1 MNNLRDTDQQVVQI
15 GDSFDYLVIYDQR
28 STNAIQ
34 AALSISQT
42 IFVCV
47 VLAGGTLL
55 FSMHV
60 TELVISPI
68 EQMVQ
73 KVTRI
78 SNDPLS
84 AAKEEEYEAIAM
96 EKIQDEQKPQRFF
109 QKFFKRGENEVLET
123 EILEKTIVKIG
134 ALLAIGYGEA
144 GSQIIAQN
152 IKSSGGINPILPGR
166 KIMGIFGF
174 CDIRNF
180 TDATEVLQEDVM
192 IFVN

>member
-1 MNNLRDTDQQVVQI
+1 MNDLRDTDQQVVTI
-15 GDSFDYLVIYDQR
+15 GDSLDYFVIYDSR
-28 STNAIQ
+28 SSNVIQ

-42 IFVCV
+42 IFVCI

-55 FSMHV
+55 FSMQV

-96 EKIQDEQKPQRFF
+96 ENIQEKEKPNKNFF
-109 QKFFKRGENEVLET
+109 
-123 EILEKTIVKIG
+123 
-134 ALLAIGYGEA
+134 
-144 GSQIIAQN
+144 
-152 IKSSGGINPILPGR
+152 
-166 KIMGIFGF
+166 
-174 CDIRNF
+174 
-180 TDATEVLQEDVM
+180 
-192 IFVN
+192 

>member
-1 MNNLRDTDQQVVQI
+1 
-15 GDSFDYLVIYDQR
+15 
-28 STNAIQ
+28 
-34 AALSISQT
+34 
-42 IFVCV
+42 

-55 FSMHV
+55 FSMQV

-96 EKIQDEQKPQRFF
+96 ENIQDQQKPNKNFF
-109 QKFFKRGENEVLET
+109 QKFFARAENEVLET

-152 IKSSGGINPILPGR
+152 IKSSGGINPILPGH

-180 TDATEVLQEDVM
+180 TDATEVL
-192 IFVN
+192 

>member
-1 MNNLRDTDQQVVQI
+1 
-15 GDSFDYLVIYDQR
+15 
-28 STNAIQ
+28 
-34 AALSISQT
+34 
-42 IFVCV
+42 V

-96 EKIQDEQKPQRFF
+96 EKIQDEQKP
-109 QKFFKRGENEVLET
+109 
-123 EILEKTIVKIG
+123 
-134 ALLAIGYGEA
+134 
-144 GSQIIAQN
+144 
-152 IKSSGGINPILPGR
+152 
-166 KIMGIFGF
+166 
-174 CDIRNF
+174 
-180 TDATEVLQEDVM
+180 
-192 IFVN
+192 